1 MQPKYGS
8 EVKLCYMDAD
18 SLVYEIETEAFYK
31 DIANDVETKF
41 DTSSQGMIQATTNTK
56 EQEGYKHDEKR
67 TWWKKHGRVCCNEV
81 KDVCV

>member
-41 DTSSQGMIQATTNTK
+41 DTSRYSKDDRSYYQY
-56 EQEGYKHDEKR
+56 ER
-67 TWWKKHGRVCCNEV
+67 TRKL
-81 KDVCV
+81 